1 MNDLFQQ
8 YKNSVDCK
16 VEFTDDLKTSF
27 TVATAIIVP
36 AELEKK
42 HYNRAKVKREWK
54 KEIDE
59 VKQPTKNSELSRLS
73 VCKTNPISVE
83 LI

>member
-1 MNDLFQQ
+1 MYDRNFGNKLELPLLNLNLILRKLFLKHKGINQAN
-8 YKNSVDCK
+8 KNVNK
-16 VEFTDDLKTSF
+16 INTPTDTQK
-27 TVATAIIVP
+27 
-36 AELEKK
+36 
-42 HYNRAKVKREWK
+42 Y
-54 KEIDE
+54 DE